1 LKSLTVY
8 LLPNSTDP
16 STGYA
21 TLGGVLR
28 VRWGTLDLSTPW
40 TVKQ

>member
-1 LKSLTVY
+1 VPDSAE
-8 LLPNSTDP
+8 P
-16 STGYA
+16 SSGYA

-28 VRWGTLDLSTPW
+28 VRWGTLDLSTHW